1 MDPYKM
7 STDMSSACASTIPTA
22 DVATRLPASTPLDQ
36 LFADIEA
43 EERKKKLKARM
54 EEQHRNR
61 VIPLHRR
68 IRKRNEE
75 TIFAV
80 DKVVRSRATT
90 TKQSQT
96 IIPRDTTPMD
106 AHDTSLHEYLF
117 EVKYMACWEISTRGF
132 DNPSREDL
140 MQINL
145 LCARLDEPS
154 EDDLLKLIDVME
166 KIYLKYMDM
175 ENDTEKIVHD
185 EQCFDRLW
193 RL

>member
-1 MDPYKM
+1 MNPSKK
-7 STDMSSACASTIPTA
+7 STDMPSARASATSTV
-22 DVATRLPASTPLDQ
+22 DVVTRLPASTPLDQ

-43 EERKKKLKARM
+43 EERKKKM
-54 EEQHRNR
+54 EVRLEETHRNR

-68 IRKRNEE
+68 IRKRNEK

-80 DKVVRSRATT
+80 DKIVRSRAITI
-90 TKQSQT
+90 KQSQP
-96 IIPRDTTPMD
+96 IIPRDITPVD
-106 AHDTSLHEYLF
+106 AYGTDLHEYLF

-132 DNPSREDL
+132 DNPLREDL
-140 MQINL
+140 MQINY

-154 EDDLLKLIDVME
+154 EEDLIKLLEVLR
-166 KIYLKYMDM
+166 KIYLKYM
-175 ENDTEKIVHD
+175 EHDTDKMIHD